1 MPVLLPAS
9 IFRAVDP
16 TCLTPWGWG
25 SRLPLPDDF
34 LPILL
39 ARPDSEGDPIPSWP
53 AQLTGLLCGCP
64 RARRI
69 FLPMSDKR

>member
-25 SRLPLPDDF
+25 SQLPLPDDF
-34 LPILL
+34 LPVLL
-39 ARPDSEGDPIPSWP
+39 ARPLCRRSDPLLAGTADWAALWLPSGPADIP
-53 AQLTGLLCGCP
+53 A
-64 RARRI
+64 
-69 FLPMSDKR
+69 DV